1 MVKIDDQQA
10 SVTLRLI
17 EARVRMFRHILD
29 SDAVAIQPDVTCLV
43 GKNES
48 GKTAFLQAL
57 QRLNPAR
64 SNLVISSARQ
74 YPAWLEKKHRRT
86 QNLEEF
92 AFVEGTF
99 ELEPDEMAGLVTR
112 FGENTLNSNRFVMR
126 RFYNGNRTIHAPAAE
141 ENAIRHV
148 LSKTSPDLLN
158 NYAAPTSLGE
168 LDDLVGRL
176 GTDQTYESA
185 TEDARRLEAAKGELL
200 GKAESLT
207 QAVVYAL
214 DAITPKFFYFAD
226 YSSLPGSIKIRELLK
241 ADKKDLSDDQTTAL
255 SLLELAGAE
264 DDYLL
269 QPDYEERKRE
279 LENVSNALTEDIL
292 DFWTTND
299 RIRVEIDITQKTVE
313 EQKPVRTASG
323 QMSAAPST
331 TTVLDELKIRLRD
344 DRHSLSLPFDE
355 RSTGFKWF
363 FSFLAAFSAY
373 ESGDKSILILL
384 DEPGLG
390 LHARAQK
397 DFLRFIDERLGRKRQ
412 VIYSTHSPFMVQP
425 NHLDRVRLVEDKGK
439 EKGSKVSADVL
450 STDRDTLFPL
460 QGALGY
466 DIAQH
471 LFIAPHN
478 LLVEGTSDLTYLTIM
493 SRHLVENGREGLN
506 SQWSIVPV
514 GGADMVPTF
523 VALLGH
529 HLDVTVIVDS
539 RKEGHQ
545 RLERMREDGYL
556 EKNRIITIGQ
566 VLDRRLA
573 DVEDLFAV
581 EDYVVIYNAAF
592 TPKLKVADLRG
603 TDPILPLIERVSG
616 KKFDHGKPADVFLR
630 RRDVLLPKLGPT
642 TLDRFESLFKAVNA
656 TMTSK
661 TDTRK

>member
-1 MVKIDDQQA
+1 M
-10 SVTLRLI
+10 RLI

-29 SDAVAIQPDVTCLV
+29 SDPVAVQPDVTCLV

-64 SNLVISSARQ
+64 GNLKISSARQ

-86 QNLEEF
+86 ADLENF
-92 AFVEGTF
+92 SFVEGTF
-99 ELEPDEMAGLVTR
+99 ELDPEEMQKLAAR
-112 FGENTLNSNRFVMR
+112 FGEGTLSANRFVMR
-126 RFYNGNRTIHAPAAE
+126 RSYDGNRIVDAPTVEA
-141 ENAIRHV
+141 NAVSHV
-148 LSKTSPDLLN
+148 LEGSSPDLLVN
-158 NYAAPTSLGE
+158 HAAPTSLGE
-168 LDDLVGRL
+168 LDELIASL
-176 GTDQTYESA
+176 GSDEAYESA
-185 TEDARRLEAAKGELL
+185 AADAQRLSDAKDKML
-200 GKAESLT
+200 GDQTSLT
-207 QAVVYAL
+207 KAVVNAL
-214 DAITPKFFYFAD
+214 DAIAPKFFYFAD
-226 YSSLPGSIKIRELLK
+226 YSSLPGSIKIRELLG
-241 ADKKDLSDDQTTAL
+241 ADRNTLTDDEITAL

-269 QPDYEERKRE
+269 EPDYETRKRE

-292 DFWTTND
+292 DYWTTND
-299 RIRVEIDITQKTVE
+299 RIRVEIDITQTTVP
-313 EQKPVRTASG
+313 EQKPVRTANG
-323 QMSAAPST
+323 QMSTAAST
-331 TTVLDELKIRLRD
+331 STVLDELKIRLRD

-363 FSFLAAFSAY
+363 FSFLAAFSVY
-373 ESGDKSILILL
+373 EQDDKPVIILL

-397 DFLRFIDERLGRKRQ
+397 DFLRFIDERLGAKRQ

-425 NHLDRVRLVEDKGK
+425 GHLDRVRLVEDKGK

-478 LLVEGTSDLTYLTIM
+478 LLVEGTSDLTYLTVV
-493 SRHLVENGREGLN
+493 SRHLIENGREGL
-506 SQWSIVPV
+506 SADWSIVPV

-566 VLDRRLA
+566 LLDRRLA
-573 DVEDLFAV
+573 DVEDLFAL
-581 EDYVVIYNAAF
+581 EDYVMLYNAAF
-592 TPKLKVADLRG
+592 TPKLKVADLKG
-603 TDPILPLIERVSG
+603 TDPILPMIERVSG

-630 RRDVLLPKLGPT
+630 RRDALLPKLGPV
-642 TLDRFESLFKAVNA
+642 TLDRFEVLFKAVNA
-656 TMTSK
+656 TLGARTASGG
-661 TDTRK
+661 